1 MGFADVIEEVFG
13 EEVVPAFGEACELL
27 EGDCVLIEGE
37 GESRSFLY
45 VGTADDLDEYPVITG
60 TRAHVGHDPHVLA
73 SAVTAAPESRGARSV
88 LCAPRPW

>member
-1 MGFADVIEEVFG
+1 
-13 EEVVPAFGEACELL
+13 
-27 EGDCVLIEGE
+27 
-37 GESRSFLY
+37 